1 MNVRHAMGVSH
12 KSFLSSCD
20 EISHRVSSA
29 PLITFTGCLVTLNRG
44 LKRALICKIDKDGV
58 NCKIAKFFCL
68 KNVFW
73 QKN

>member
-20 EISHRVSSA
+20 EISHRVSNA

-58 NCKIAKFFCL
+58 NCKIVKFFCL